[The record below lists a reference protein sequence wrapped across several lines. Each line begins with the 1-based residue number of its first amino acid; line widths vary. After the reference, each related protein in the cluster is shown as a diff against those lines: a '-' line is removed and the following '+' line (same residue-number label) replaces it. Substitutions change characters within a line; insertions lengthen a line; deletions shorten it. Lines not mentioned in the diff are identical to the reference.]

1 MPALDGFVPSSTRG
15 RRPATMV
22 AALREAVALA
32 PARMAV
38 TCGAGTLTYAE
49 YGRAVDGLAARLV
62 EAGAR
67 GATIAIAMPNSPR
80 MAVAIFAVWTAGG
93 SIACLNPG
101 YTPGELVPLLKGASP
116 MFVLTDAE
124 TAAAGPLAA
133 AAELGLDVL
142 PVADAD
148 LRPTGP
154 ADAAAPAE
162 DPAPGD
168 MAALLFTGG
177 TTGLPKGVEYT
188 HETLLTTVEGAELC
202 WPTRP
207 DEEIWL
213 NVAPM
218 FHIWGLAIGF
228 LHAVHRRGG
237 LVMVP
242 RFVPA
247 TVVAELERHRVTV
260 FSGGPA
266 AIYGGVLAAPEL
278 AGADLA
284 ALRLCQGG
292 GSAIPADLQ
301 ERWQAVTALPI
312 YEAYGMTE
320 LAPITYNPVGRPPRP
335 GSVGIP
341 SPLVG
346 VEVADLRTGS
356 PVAPGE
362 VGEIRVKAAHMLRHY
377 RGLDGGIIPAHRDG
391 WFHTGDVGRFDDD
404 GYLRIVDRAKD
415 MIIVGG
421 FNVYPREIDD
431 TLLAHPA
438 VVESA
443 TIGVPDERKG
453 ERPVT
458 FVSAAPDTPPDLREL
473 ERHCAERLTAYKRP
487 SRILILPEL
496 PRTPANKIDRI
507 ALRKHPV
514 LASSDPENAPEA
526 AGKVTETG

>member
-1 MPALDGFVPSSTRG
+1 
-15 RRPATMV
+15 MV
-22 AALREAVALA
+22 AALRDAVALA
-32 PARMAV
+32 PGRMAV
-38 TCGAGTLTYAE
+38 ACGAETLTYAE
-49 YGRAVDGLAARLV
+49 YGRAVDALAARLAA
-62 EAGAR
+62 AGAR
-67 GATIAIAMPNSPR
+67 GATVAIAMPNSPR

-101 YTPGELVPLLKGASP
+101 YTTAELVPLLKGAAP
-116 MFVLTDAE
+116 AFVLTDAE
-124 TAAAGPLAA
+124 ATAAGPLAA

-142 PVADAD
+142 RVTDAD
-148 LRPTGP
+148 LRPAGP
-154 ADAAAPAE
+154 PDPAVPAE
-162 DPAPGD
+162 GPAPGD
-168 MAALLFTGG
+168 MAAVLFTGG

-188 HETLLTTVEGAELC
+188 HETLLTTIEGAEMC

-207 DEEIWL
+207 EEETWL

-218 FHIWGLAIGF
+218 FHIWGLAVGF
-228 LHAVHRRGG
+228 LHAIYRRGG

-247 TVVAELERHRVTV
+247 TVVAELERHRVTI

-266 AIYGGVLAAPEL
+266 AIYGGVLAVPEL
-278 AGADLA
+278 SGADLT

-301 ERWQAVTALPI
+301 ERWQAATGRPI

-341 SPLVG
+341 SPLVE
-346 VEVADLRTGS
+346 VEVVDLQTGT
-356 PVAPGE
+356 PVPPGE
-362 VGEIRVKAAHMLRHY
+362 TGEIRVKAAHMLRHY
-377 RGLDGGIIPAHRDG
+377 RGLDGEIIPAHRDG
-391 WFHTGDVGRFDDD
+391 WFPTGDIGRFDDD
-404 GYLRIVDRAKD
+404 GYLRIVDRVKD

-431 TLLAHPA
+431 TLLSHPA
-438 VVESA
+438 VAESA

-458 FVSAAPDTPPDLREL
+458 FVSTTPGTPVDVSDL
-473 ERHCAERLTAYKRP
+473 ERHCAEHLTAYKQP
-487 SRILILPEL
+487 SRILVLPEL

-507 ALRKHPV
+507 ALRDHPV
-514 LASSDPENAPEA
+514 LAS
-526 AGKVTETG
+526 VETKDGRTTGTVAEPR

>member
-1 MPALDGFVPSSTRG
+1 
-15 RRPATMV
+15 MV
-22 AALREAVALA
+22 AALRDAVALA
-32 PARMAV
+32 PDRTAV
-38 TCGAGTLTYAE
+38 TCGAETLTYAE
-49 YGRAVDGLAARLV
+49 YGRAVDALAARLAA
-62 EAGAR
+62 AGAR
-67 GATIAIAMPNSPR
+67 GATVAIAMPNSPR
-80 MAVAIFAVWTAGG
+80 MGVAIFAVWTAGG

-101 YTPGELVPLLKGASP
+101 YTPAELVPLLKGAAP
-116 MFVLTDAE
+116 AFVLTDAE
-124 TAAAGPLAA
+124 ATATGPLAA

-142 PVADAD
+142 RVTDAD
-148 LRPTGP
+148 LRPADTLDPAVPAEGP
-154 ADAAAPAE
+154 APE
-162 DPAPGD
+162 D
-168 MAALLFTGG
+168 MAAVLFTGG

-188 HETLLTTVEGAELC
+188 HETLLTTVEGAEMC

-228 LHAVHRRGG
+228 LHAVYRRGG

-247 TVVAELERHRVTV
+247 TVVAEMERHRVTV

-278 AGADLA
+278 SRADLT

-301 ERWQAVTALPI
+301 ERWQAATGLPI

-341 SPLVG
+341 SPLVE
-346 VEVADLRTGS
+346 VEVVDLDTGM
-356 PVAPGE
+356 PVPPGE
-362 VGEIRVKAAHMLRHY
+362 AGEIRVKAAHMLRHY
-377 RGLDGGIIPAHRDG
+377 RGLDGEIIPAHRDG
-391 WFHTGDVGRFDDD
+391 WFPTGDIGRFDDD
-404 GYLRIVDRAKD
+404 GYLRIVDRVKD

-431 TLLAHPA
+431 TLLSHPA
-438 VVESA
+438 VAESA

-458 FVSAAPDTPPDLREL
+458 FVSTTPDTPLDVSEL
-473 ERHCAERLTAYKRP
+473 ERHCAEHLAAYKQP
-487 SRILILPEL
+487 ARILVLPEL

-507 ALRKHPV
+507 ALRRHPV
-514 LASSDPENAPEA
+514 LASVEA
-526 AGKVTETG
+526 EDGRPTPVAEPR